1 MEFSKLLRTEKGSIM
16 VETVATCLILTIIM
30 LGCFET
36 FSLINSKLKVQR
48 IAREGARE
56 AAINYNGEGLD
67 LAKAKAKDI
76 ADQYLPQTNPDIDV
90 YINKVNGEDANVVC
104 SVSLDYKFVQYF
116 RKDGIGGKKINA
128 TAIYPW
134 EDQT

>member
-1 MEFSKLLRTEKGSIM
+1 M

-36 FSLINSKLKVQR
+36 FSVINSKMKVQR

-56 AAINYNGEGLD
+56 AAINDNNGGIENGKS
-67 LAKAKAKDI
+67 KARDI
-76 ADQYLPQTNPDIDV
+76 ANQYLPGTSPSIHV
-90 YINKVNGEDANVVC
+90 YINKANGQDANVVC
-104 SVSLDYKFVQYF
+104 DVSLDYKFVRFLRQ
-116 RKDGIGGKKINA
+116 DGIGGKKINA

-134 EDQT
+134 EDKT

>member
-1 MEFSKLLRTEKGSIM
+1 
-16 VETVATCLILTIIM
+16 M

-56 AAINYNGEGLD
+56 AAINYNGNGLN

-76 ADQYLPQTNPDIDV
+76 ADQYLPNTNPDITV

-104 SVSLDYKFVQYF
+104 SVSLDYKYVQF
-116 RKDGIGGKKINA
+116 LKKEGMGGKKINA